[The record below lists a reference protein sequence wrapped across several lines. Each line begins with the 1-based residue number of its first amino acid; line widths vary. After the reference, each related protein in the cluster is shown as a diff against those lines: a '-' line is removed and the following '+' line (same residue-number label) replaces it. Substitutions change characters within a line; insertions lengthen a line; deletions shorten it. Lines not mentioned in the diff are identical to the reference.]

1 MKTKK
6 FKNRTIITP
15 YTNTKVLIISLLIS
29 VLCYS
34 VYVLFRGFGWDGDSF
49 ISAAQYQ
56 TLIGSDLYGIFE
68 GGAHP
73 KILSVLLFGIVYK
86 LSGGF
91 YFLTI
96 LSIALNTLMIATIIS
111 WIYREDGL
119 WLIAL
124 FGLLINIP
132 WTKIVVNCDN
142 PAFSIPF
149 IVFGLF
155 FYSKKRYIFAA
166 LFLTIS
172 SLFRSGAEF
181 IIFILLLNQIFN
193 KNPKNII
200 IFGSA
205 FIVSAIN
212 TYWGYL
218 LIYPTKELFW
228 ELTWKSL
235 RTPEII
241 AEYQYSLNAF
251 ILYIKSIIK
260 QIFTKYNI
268 LFIIPCIIGI
278 IKLFRKQN
286 SIKFMLLT
294 PLASL
299 ISPIGS
305 FIYGTY
311 HDCYETKHM
320 GYTILLP
327 VLAAFS
333 INSSIFEKIG
343 SKTIVFITSGIL
355 LLIILFSAFT
365 GNLKQGDY
373 EAHVNGTG
381 TIGWINF
388 PDIKHDVKSIFPS
401 DKINIL
407 TAYQYLTFVTLDIGK
422 YANNIDVIRNATE
435 FDFTAIT
442 KYDLIVIPKV
452 WAINLKIMSNL
463 GYVIK
468 SNNINSYIYFINE
481 PLVNFLY

>member
-1 MKTKK
+1 MKIKYL
-6 FKNRTIITP
+6 KNRTIITP
-15 YTNTKVLIISLLIS
+15 YFNNKVLIISLLIS
-29 VLCYS
+29 VLCYT

-96 LSIALNTLMIATIIS
+96 LSIALNTLMIATIVS

-149 IVFGLF
+149 IIFGLF
-155 FYSKKRYIFAA
+155 FYSKKSNVFAA

-181 IIFILLLNQIFN
+181 IILILLLDQIFN
-193 KNPKNII
+193 KSPKNVI
-200 IFGSA
+200 IFGLA
-205 FIVSAIN
+205 FVVSAIN

-251 ILYIKSIIK
+251 ILYIKSIII
-260 QIFTKYNI
+260 QIFNKYNI

-286 SIKFMLLT
+286 SIKFILLT

-305 FIYGTY
+305 FIYGNY

-333 INSSIFEKIG
+333 INSSIFEKVG
-343 SKTIVFITSGIL
+343 SKTKNFITSGIL
-355 LLIILFSAFT
+355 LLVILFYAFI
-365 GNLKQGDY
+365 GNLKTGEY

-381 TIGWINF
+381 VIGWTNF
-388 PDIKHDVKSIFPS
+388 PDIKHDIKAIFPS
-401 DKINIL
+401 EKINIL
-407 TAYQYLTFVTLDIGK
+407 TAHQYLTFTTLDIGK
-422 YANNIDVIRNATE
+422 YAYNIDIIYNVTE
-435 FDFTAIT
+435 FNYPGAN
-442 KYDLIVIPKV
+442 KYDLIIIPNTWDV
-452 WAINLKIMSNL
+452 NSTRMSSL
-463 GYVIK
+463 GYLFN
-468 SNNINSYIYFINE
+468 SNSNNSYIYYIYNPVQF
-481 PLVNFLY
+481 

>member
-6 FKNRTIITP
+6 IKNRTIITP

-29 VLCYS
+29 VLCYTI
-34 VYVLFRGFGWDGDSF
+34 YVLFRGFGWDGDSI

-73 KILSVLLFGIVYK
+73 KILSILLFGIVYQ

-149 IVFGLF
+149 IIFGLF
-155 FYSKKRYIFAA
+155 SYSKKRYIFAA

-172 SLFRSGAEF
+172 NLFRSGAEF

-205 FIVSAIN
+205 FVVSAIN

-228 ELTWKSL
+228 ELTWKPL
-235 RTPEII
+235 RTPEFI

-286 SIKFMLLT
+286 SIKFILLT

-327 VLAAFS
+327 ILASFS
-333 INSSIFEKIG
+333 IDRSVLEKIG
-343 SKTIVFITSGIL
+343 SKTKVFITSGIL
-355 LLIILFSAFT
+355 LLIVLFSAFT
-365 GNLKQGDY
+365 GNLKHGDY

-381 TIGWINF
+381 IIGWTNF

-401 DKINIL
+401 EKINIL
-407 TAYQYLTFVTLDIGK
+407 SAYQYLTFVTLDIGK
-422 YANNIDVIRNATE
+422 YANNIDVIRDATE
-435 FDFTAIT
+435 FDFSAIT

-452 WAINLKIMSNL
+452 WAINLKIISNL
-463 GYVIK
+463 GYVVK

>member
-1 MKTKK
+1 MKIKK
-6 FKNRTIITP
+6 MKNRTIMTP
-15 YTNTKVLIISLLIS
+15 YFDNKVLIISFLIS
-29 VLCYS
+29 ILCYT

-73 KILSVLLFGIVYK
+73 KILSVLLFGVVYK

-149 IVFGLF
+149 IIFGLF

-166 LFLTIS
+166 FLLTIS
-172 SLFRSGAEF
+172 NLFRSGAEF
-181 IIFILLLNQIFN
+181 IIFILLLHQLFN

-205 FIVSAIN
+205 LAVSAIN

-235 RTPEII
+235 RSPEFI

-286 SIKFMLLT
+286 SIKFILLT

-305 FIYGTY
+305 FIYGVY
-311 HDCYETKHM
+311 HNCYETKHM

-333 INSSIFEKIG
+333 INSSIFEKVK
-343 SKTIVFITSGIL
+343 SKIKVFITSVIL
-355 LLIILFSAFT
+355 LLVILFSAFT
-365 GNLKQGDY
+365 GNLKNGEY

-381 TIGWINF
+381 VIGWTNF
-388 PDIKHDVKSIFPS
+388 PDIKHDIKSIFPS
-401 DKINIL
+401 EKINIL
-407 TAYQYLTFVTLDIGK
+407 TAYQYLTFTTLDMGK
-422 YANNIDVIRNATE
+422 YAYNIDIIRNVTE
-435 FDFTAIT
+435 FNYPTTI
-442 KYDLIVIPKV
+442 KYDLIIIPKAWDV
-452 WAINLKIMSNL
+452 NSARMSSL
-463 GYVIK
+463 GYVIN
-468 SNNINSYIYFINE
+468 SNSNNSYIYYIYNSVLF
-481 PLVNFLY
+481 

>member
-6 FKNRTIITP
+6 FKNRIIITP
-15 YTNTKVLIISLLIS
+15 YFNNKVLIISLLIS
-29 VLCYS
+29 VLCYT

-149 IVFGLF
+149 IIFGLF

-193 KNPKNII
+193 KNPKNFI

-205 FIVSAIN
+205 FLLSAIN
-212 TYWGYL
+212 THWGYL

-251 ILYIKSIIK
+251 IPYFYSIIK
-260 QIFTKYNI
+260 QFFNKYYI

-278 IKLFRKQN
+278 VKILKNQN
-286 SIKFMLLT
+286 SIKFIVLA

-305 FIYGTY
+305 FIYGVH

-320 GYTILLP
+320 GFTILLP

-333 INSSIFEKIG
+333 INCAILKKME
-343 SKTIVFITSGIL
+343 SKTKVFITTGVL
-355 LLIILFSAFT
+355 LLVILFSAFT

-381 TIGWINF
+381 VIGWTNF
-388 PDIKHDVKSIFPS
+388 PDIKHDVQSVFLS
-401 DKINIL
+401 DKINVL
-407 TAYQYLTFVTLDIGK
+407 TAYQYLTFIILDIGK
-422 YANNIDVIRNATE
+422 YAYNIDVIRDAIE
-435 FDFTAIT
+435 FDYTEID
-442 KYDLIVIPKV
+442 KYDLIIIPKA
-452 WAINLKIMSNL
+452 WGLDQSRISNL
-463 GYVIK
+463 GFIIK
-468 SNNINSYIYFINE
+468 ADIYNSYIYYISNSIFN
-481 PLVNFLY
+481 N